1 MGRFL
6 GFVAPLML
14 SLATWPGFAAHDVS
28 PAADTRAPGLANQ
41 ALVWQ
46 RALLPGA
53 SVAWTVPSHRHVR
66 GRSSDSNAPAK
77 FAYVRSTPHT
87 AADYLHAR
95 GCSVESDVIDG
106 PDPAAL
112 GVLDQLPPRPADDG
126 SASSVAQ
133 SVRPEPVHT
142 SPARPDA
149 SRVVKVIQEPVPAI
163 ELQTQPSAAASVGKL
178 AIKEPDPVLAE
189 RFVRLR
195 LTSAAAL
202 VVDQE
207 QGSLLYA
214 KNPDAVRSIAS
225 ITKLMTAMVALDAN
239 LPLDERLTV
248 QAADVRISK
257 GKESRLKIGVSLT
270 RREMLKLALMS
281 SENRAAAALART
293 YPGGPS
299 AAVEAMNQK
308 AQALGMTDTHFL
320 EPTGL
325 DARNVSTA
333 HDLALMVNAAYG
345 YPLIRE
351 FTTSDLHEVPTADR
365 RHSKTVTYYYNSN
378 QLVRD
383 SEWDVGLSKT
393 GYIGKAGRCLVMQ
406 ARIAAKPV
414 IIVLLD
420 SLGKVARVADA
431 NRIRRWLEGPD
442 PVVLSARMRDK
453 PRM

>member
-1 MGRFL
+1 
-6 GFVAPLML
+6 ML
-14 SLATWPGFAAHDVS
+14 
-28 PAADTRAPGLANQ
+28 
-41 ALVWQ
+41 
-46 RALLPGA
+46 
-53 SVAWTVPSHRHVR
+53 
-66 GRSSDSNAPAK
+66 
-77 FAYVRSTPHT
+77 
-87 AADYLHAR
+87 
-95 GCSVESDVIDG
+95 DG
-106 PDPAAL
+106 PDAATHA
-112 GVLDQLPPRPADDG
+112 VLDQLPARIADDA
-126 SASSVAQ
+126 SASNVAE
-133 SVRPEPVHT
+133 SVRPDLVPVRVAAA
-142 SPARPDA
+142 SPKPR
-149 SRVVKVIQEPVPAI
+149 RVVEVLQEPVPAI
-163 ELQTQPSAAASVGKL
+163 ELQAQPSGAAPVGKL
-178 AIKEPDPVLAE
+178 DIKEPDPALAE

-207 QGSLLYA
+207 EGNLLYA

-225 ITKLMTAMVALDAN
+225 ITKLMTAMVALDAD

-248 QAADVRISK
+248 QPADVRISK
-257 GKESRLKIGVSLT
+257 GKESRLKVGVSLT

-293 YPGGPS
+293 YPGGPM

-351 FTTSDLHEVPTADR
+351 FTTSDLHEVPAADR
-365 RHSKTVTYYYNSN
+365 RHSKAVTYYYNSN
-378 QLVRD
+378 RLVRD
-383 SEWDVGLSKT
+383 SDWDVGLSKT

-406 ARIAAKPV
+406 ATIAAKPV

-420 SLGKVARVADA
+420 SLGKVARVSDA
-431 NRIRRWLEGPD
+431 NRIKHWLEGPD
-442 PVVLSARMRDK
+442 LAMTARMRDK